1 MPYEELARDPQPWI
15 TRILAH
21 VGLDPESATFTPHLR
36 NRAVQTVSVAQVR
49 EPISA
54 ASIGAAR
61 KYHAHLQP
69 FRDAYSGGAGGG
81 SV

>member
-1 MPYEELARDPQPWI
+1 MKNWSRDPQPWI

-21 VGLDPESATFTPHLR
+21 VGLSPESATFTPHLR
-36 NRAVQTVSVAQVR
+36 KRAVQTASVAQVR
-49 EPISA
+49 EPITT

-69 FRDAYSGGAGGG
+69 FRDAYTGAAGGG